1 VGEVHRRREMSLRFA
16 ILKVIETK
24 VGNFL
29 EDVVYEHGEK
39 RVVSDLKE
47 NIRIALLMDK
57 QPPRFGERKWT
68 ESEVNAAFDEAWKK
82 TITAFKE
89 VTIRIL

>member
-1 VGEVHRRREMSLRFA
+1 MALRFA
-16 ILKVIETK
+16 IIKVLGTK

-29 EDVVYEHGEK
+29 EDVVYEHDEE

-47 NIRIALLMDK
+47 NLRIALLMDK
-57 QPPRFGERKWT
+57 QTPHFGQKRWT

-82 TITAFKE
+82 TITAFKK
-89 VTIRIL
+89 VTISIL